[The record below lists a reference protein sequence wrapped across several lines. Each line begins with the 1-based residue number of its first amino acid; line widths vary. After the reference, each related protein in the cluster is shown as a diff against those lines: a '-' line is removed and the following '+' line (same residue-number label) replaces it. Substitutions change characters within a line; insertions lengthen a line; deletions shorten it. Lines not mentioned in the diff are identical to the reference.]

1 MSFLNE
7 EIVCIQSR
15 KMQMACIPFPPS
27 CPSSYPLHGEVST
40 KLGPRGGETW
50 GGCAS
55 WLQSDW
61 SEKFRTHREGE
72 QRRQESFAE
81 RESNDD
87 KRVSRDKERERQGP
101 EKFCAK
107 KRKKTTEKF
116 SVRERE
122 RTKTTE
128 MFRARE
134 REREQTTD
142 EFRAIE
148 RERENRQQK
157 SFAR

>member
-1 MSFLNE
+1 
-7 EIVCIQSR
+7 
-15 KMQMACIPFPPS
+15 MQMSCIPFPPS
-27 CPSSYPLHGEVST
+27 CPPSPLHGEVST

-61 SEKFRTHREGE
+61 SEKFRTYREGE

-87 KRVSRDKERERQGP
+87 KRVSRDKEIERKGP

-134 REREQTTD
+134 REREREKEIRQQTRSAQD
-142 EFRAIE
+142 
-148 RERENRQQK
+148 RERVPRRQT
-157 SFAR
+157 SFARDQKR